1 MSVGHLIP
9 TVVVGIWL
17 EECATEGMSRQ
28 KTGKCVTGYGFI
40 PILLVGNRLSV

>member
-9 TVVVGIWL
+9 SVVVGIWL

-28 KTGKCVTGYGFI
+28 KAGNCVTGYGFI

>member
-9 TVVVGIWL
+9 SVVVGIWL

-28 KTGKCVTGYGFI
+28 KAGNCVTGYEFI